1 MALFN
6 SIDLQASVGVPA
18 THTFTT
24 NQNVVIG
31 FYIANTHTQGIRVDV
46 LVRGQEIA
54 KGVEIPFESSLL
66 PLDGNKITFNTG
78 DVVTVEIVGATG
90 TANVSLS
97 VLEDAIP
104 TP

>member
-6 SIDLQASVGVPA
+6 SIDLTASVGVPA

-31 FYIANTHTQGIRVDV
+31 WYIANTHTAGINVDV
-46 LVRGQEIA
+46 TLRGQSL
-54 KGVEIPFESSLL
+54 GNGLEIPYQSTLI
-66 PLDGNKITFNTG
+66 PLEGKVTCNTG
-78 DVVTVEIVGATG
+78 DTLTVTITSAAG
-90 TANVSLS
+90 TADVTIS